1 MVPVMH
7 LSRSEFLLSESPTQ
21 NASSL
26 TDFSGL
32 VLRAPEQAQLSP
44 AQKRFN
50 ELLARIEVLTH
61 HVQRLQ
67 AWSDRHRHAHVQA
80 LYTAAQQARELR
92 KSLLLFLHEQLH
104 SADLTA
110 QQQRMARN
118 KLRSLLDL
126 LSPLADPQVQALAD
140 LYADDEVDQEEA
152 EELAEAAERVRAKIE
167 AALGQPIE
175 NPSQYRT
182 PEAMAAAGM
191 RQWQRQQEADDGRK
205 AAKRAAR
212 KAKNK
217 PAADKA
223 EVQQTDAK
231 TALRTIFRQLASAL
245 HPDREPD
252 AQERARKT
260 ALMSEVNAAYDKA
273 DLTSLMRLQMQV
285 TQVDTRSS
293 TRMADDKL
301 AAMCLLLKEQ
311 VSALEDDLDQMQHR
325 LSRELCIPVRA
336 DADEAAMTQALQRLQ
351 ADQRHEVDS
360 LQADLRRIDNE
371 AELKR
376 WLKEQAQLAKEK
388 AREEPA
394 GWWD

>member
-1 MVPVMH
+1 MT
-7 LSRSEFLLSESPTQ
+7 ESSAP
-21 NASSL
+21 NALPL

-32 VLRAPEQAQLSP
+32 ALLAPDHAKLSP

-61 HVQRLQ
+61 QVQRLQ

-118 KLRSLLDL
+118 KLRSLMDL

-152 EELAEAAERVRAKIE
+152 QELAEAAERVRAKIE
-167 AALGQPIE
+167 AALGQPID

-182 PEAMAAAGM
+182 PEAMVAAGM
-191 RQWQRQQEADDGRK
+191 RQWQRQQEADDDRK

-217 PAADKA
+217 PVAEKS

-231 TALRTIFRQLASAL
+231 TALRTIYRQLASAL

-252 AQERARKT
+252 EQERQRKT
-260 ALMSEVNAAYDKA
+260 SWMSEVNAAYEKA
-273 DLTSLMRLQMQV
+273 DLSTLMRLQMQV
-285 TQVDTRSS
+285 TQVDPQASA
-293 TRMADDKL
+293 RMADDKL
-301 AAMCLLLKEQ
+301 QAMCLLLKEQ
-311 VSALEDDLDQMQHR
+311 VSALEDDLDQMQFR

-336 DADEAAMTQALQRLQ
+336 DADEAAMTQALQRMQ
-351 ADQRHEVDS
+351 ADQRHEVES
-360 LQADLRRIDNE
+360 LESDLRRIAHE

-388 AREEPA
+388 ARQEPA

>member
-1 MVPVMH
+1 MP
-7 LSRSEFLLSESPTQ
+7 LSESSAP
-21 NASSL
+21 NALPL

-32 VLRAPEQAQLSP
+32 ALRAPDHARLSLV
-44 AQKRFN
+44 QKRFN

-61 HVQRLQ
+61 QVQRLQ

-118 KLRSLLDL
+118 KLRSLMDL

-152 EELAEAAERVRAKIE
+152 QELAEAAERVRAKIE
-167 AALGQPIE
+167 AALGQPID

-182 PEAMAAAGM
+182 PEAMVAAGM
-191 RQWQRQQEADDGRK
+191 RQWQRQQEADDDRK

-217 PAADKA
+217 PVAEKS

-231 TALRTIFRQLASAL
+231 TALRTIYRQLASAL

-252 AQERARKT
+252 EQERQRKT
-260 ALMSEVNAAYDKA
+260 SWMSEVNAAYEKA
-273 DLTSLMRLQMQV
+273 DLSTLMRLQMQV
-285 TQVDTRSS
+285 TQVDPQASA
-293 TRMADDKL
+293 RMADDKL
-301 AAMCLLLKEQ
+301 QAMCLLLKEQ
-311 VSALEDDLDQMQHR
+311 VSALEDDLDQMQFR

-336 DADEAAMTQALQRLQ
+336 DADEAAMTQALQRMQ
-351 ADQRHEVDS
+351 ADQRHEVES
-360 LQADLRRIDNE
+360 LESDLRRIAHE

-388 AREEPA
+388 ARQEPA

>member
-1 MVPVMH
+1 
-7 LSRSEFLLSESPTQ
+7 LTESSAP
-21 NASSL
+21 NALPL

-32 VLRAPEQAQLSP
+32 ALRAPDHAKLSP
-44 AQKRFN
+44 VQKRFN

-61 HVQRLQ
+61 QVQRLQ
-67 AWSDRHRHAHVQA
+67 AWSDQHRHAHVQA

-118 KLRSLLDL
+118 KLHSLLDQ

-152 EELAEAAERVRAKIE
+152 QELAQAAERVRAKIE
-167 AALGQPIE
+167 AALGQPID

-182 PEAMAAAGM
+182 PEAMVAAGM
-191 RQWQRQQEADDGRK
+191 RQWQRQQEADDDRK

-217 PAADKA
+217 PVAEKA
-223 EVQQTDAK
+223 EEQQTDAK
-231 TALRTIFRQLASAL
+231 TALRTIYRQLASAL

-252 AQERARKT
+252 EQERARKT
-260 ALMSEVNAAYDKA
+260 NLMSEVNAAYEKA
-273 DLTSLMRLQMQV
+273 DLSTLMRLQMQV
-285 TQVDTRSS
+285 TQVDPQASV
-293 TRMADDKL
+293 RMADDKL
-301 AAMCLLLKEQ
+301 QAMCLLLKEQ
-311 VSALEDDLDQMQHR
+311 VSALEDDLDQMQFR

-336 DADEAAMTQALQRLQ
+336 DADEAAMTQALQRMQ

-360 LQADLRRIDNE
+360 LESDLRRIAHE

>member
-1 MVPVMH
+1 MP
-7 LSRSEFLLSESPTQ
+7 LSETSAP
-21 NASSL
+21 NALPL

-32 VLRAPEQAQLSP
+32 ALRAPDHAKLSP

-61 HVQRLQ
+61 HIQRLQ

-92 KSLLLFLHEQLH
+92 KNLLLFLHEQMH

-140 LYADDEVDQEEA
+140 LYADDEVDLEEA
-152 EELAEAAERVRAKIE
+152 EALAEAAERVRAKIE
-167 AALGQPIE
+167 AALGQPID

-182 PEAMAAAGM
+182 PEAMVAAGM
-191 RQWQRQQEADDGRK
+191 RQWQRQQEADDDRK

-217 PAADKA
+217 PVAEKA

-231 TALRTIFRQLASAL
+231 TALRTIYRQLASAL

-252 AQERARKT
+252 EQERARKT
-260 ALMSEVNAAYDKA
+260 NLMSEVNAAYEKA

-285 TQVDTRSS
+285 TQVDPQASV
-293 TRMADDKL
+293 RMADDKL
-301 AAMCLLLKEQ
+301 QAMCLLLKEQ
-311 VSALEDDLDQMQHR
+311 VSALEDDLDQMQFG
-325 LSRELCIPVRA
+325 LSRELCIAVRA
-336 DADEAAMTQALQRLQ
+336 NADEAAMTQALLRMQ

-360 LQADLRRIDNE
+360 LEADLRRIAHE
-371 AELKR
+371 PELKR

>member
-1 MVPVMH
+1 
-7 LSRSEFLLSESPTQ
+7 LTESSAS
-21 NASSL
+21 NALPL

-32 VLRAPEQAQLSP
+32 ALRAPDHAKLSP
-44 AQKRFN
+44 VQKRFN

-61 HVQRLQ
+61 QVQRLQ

-80 LYTAAQQARELR
+80 LYTAAQEVRELR
-92 KSLLLFLHEQLH
+92 KNLLLFLHEQLH

-118 KLRSLLDL
+118 KLRSLIDL

-152 EELAEAAERVRAKIE
+152 QELAEAAERVRAKIE
-167 AALGQPIE
+167 AALGQPID

-182 PEAMAAAGM
+182 PEAMVAAGM
-191 RQWQRQQEADDGRK
+191 RQWQRQQEADDDRK

-217 PAADKA
+217 PGAEKA

-231 TALRTIFRQLASAL
+231 TALRTIYRQLASAL

-252 AQERARKT
+252 EQERKRKT
-260 ALMSEVNAAYDKA
+260 SLMSEVNAAYEKA
-273 DLTSLMRLQMQV
+273 DLSTLMRLQMQV
-285 TQVDTRSS
+285 TQVDPQASA
-293 TRMADDKL
+293 RMADDKL
-301 AAMCLLLKEQ
+301 QAMCLLLKEQ
-311 VSALEDDLDQMQHR
+311 VSALEDDLDQMQFR

-336 DADEAAMTQALQRLQ
+336 DADEAAMTQALQRMQ
-351 ADQRHEVDS
+351 ADQRHEVES
-360 LQADLRRIDNE
+360 LESDLRRIAHE

-388 AREEPA
+388 ARQEPA